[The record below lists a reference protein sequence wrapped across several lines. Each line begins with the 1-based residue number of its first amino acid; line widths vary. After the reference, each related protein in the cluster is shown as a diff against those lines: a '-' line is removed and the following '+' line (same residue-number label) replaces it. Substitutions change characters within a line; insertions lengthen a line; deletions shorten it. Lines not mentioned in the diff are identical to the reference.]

1 MSSGNETLAST
12 SALVLLWEGGEIHT
26 SKLSQHYRKLI
37 DLNSGRKLLAKCN
50 QVWTHYDQVIKNRK
64 NCILNIVNNVLSN
77 NDVQQVVFLGAG
89 LDSLSL
95 EICSH
100 FNSVRIF
107 EIDNAHMEFKK
118 NLIHEIDPSLSSHIK
133 YITFDLSFPKEL
145 LNRMKDCGFQRS
157 KPTLIVAEGFSYYLK
172 EDKFWNII
180 EKFQTPNKQNNI
192 ILEYMIPQKMISE
205 NRAVIPNK
213 IFKIICSEFGLE
225 SITQYIKP
233 EIQNKILNLNGKI
246 IANYNMKQKEKQRTK
261 ENEYFK
267 NDKSG
272 WIEVCHAV
280 I

>member
-12 SALVLLWEGGEIHT
+12 SALVLLWGGAEIHK
-26 SKLSQHYRKLI
+26 SKLSQNYRKLI
-37 DLNSGRKLLAKCN
+37 DLNSGRKLIAKCN
-50 QVWTHYDQVIKNRK
+50 KVWDHYDQVIKNRK

-77 NDVQQVVFLGAG
+77 NDMQQVVILGAG

-95 EICSH
+95 EIWSH

-107 EIDNAHMEFKK
+107 EVDNSNMEFKK
-118 NLIHEIDPSLSSHIK
+118 NIIDEIDPSLSGHIK
-133 YITFDLSFPKEL
+133 HITFDLSLPKEL
-145 LNRMKDCGFQRS
+145 LNSMKNYGFQRT
-157 KPTLIVAEGFSYYLK
+157 KPTLVVAEGFSYYMDEK
-172 EDKFWNII
+172 KFWNIM

-192 ILEYMIPQKMISE
+192 ILEYLIPQKMISE
-205 NRAVIPNK
+205 NRVVIPNK
-213 IFKIICSEFGLE
+213 IFKIIGSEFGLE
-225 SITQYIKP
+225 SITHYFKE

-246 IANYNMKQKEKQRTK
+246 IANYNLKQMERQRTN
-261 ENEYFK
+261 ENQYFK